1 MKNPLKYTALLCV
14 LLSFAACRKLAE
26 SLTKEVEIDLP
37 LYPNTL
43 VVESYL
49 IPGQPYALSLSE
61 TISTEEGFKLNFVKN
76 ATVTVAYGS
85 TVDTLKPFT
94 LTTQNQALTAYIA
107 PKLVPADYTSVFRL
121 EIKTADGR
129 TCSASTQIMPPV
141 TIDSIAPFYNT
152 ENKATLLSGLKD
164 KAATRDFYRYTVF
177 QQIKGRDTIRSA
189 QRRSDQ
195 NVNGQSIFFT
205 TAFRFKENDTL
216 KTNLYHI
223 TPEYYQFLES
233 SSAAQNANGNP
244 FSSPAGLVSNIV
256 GGIGIFTG
264 TSVTKKTVVI
274 PKR

>member
-1 MKNPLKYTALLCV
+1 MKNPLKYTALFCV

-61 TISTEEGFKLNFVKN
+61 TISTEDGFKLNFVKD
-76 ATVTVAYGS
+76 ATVTVSYGS

-107 PKLVPADYTSVFRL
+107 PQLVPADYTSVFRL
-121 EIKTADGR
+121 EVKTADGR
-129 TCSASTQIMPPV
+129 TCSAITQIMPPV
-141 TIDSIAPFYNT
+141 TIDSIAPLYNA

-177 QQIKGRDTIRSA
+177 QQIKGRDTIRSV

-195 NVNGQSIFFT
+195 NLNGQSIFFT